1 MANAKATPMKLERKH
16 NGLFGPGPNGW
27 LNACVGRNGGFPG
40 FHRIACGY
48 FEAGEIL
55 AKRIQNNSR
64 HLDCL
69 IYPLVQTY
77 RHGIETM
84 LKELVPLLNRLCDAS
99 DEVRYT
105 HRLIDNWTIV
115 RKHLVALDVDES
127 EFTDVDRILADLV
140 EIDATGETFRYPHA
154 RDGSRHLEQ
163 TSHINTDEFA
173 CQMTLLKTFFEAC
186 HCWASEMLDR
196 KLEIE
201 SGLLG

>member
-1 MANAKATPMKLERKH
+1 MANVKTKGKP
-16 NGLFGPGPNGW
+16 NTLFGPGPSGW

-55 AKRIQNNSR
+55 VKRLQEDSR

-69 IYPLVQTY
+69 IYPLAQTY

-84 LKELVPLLNRLCDAS
+84 LKELVPLLTRLCEES
-99 DEVRYT
+99 DKVRLT
-105 HRLIDNWTIV
+105 HKLIDNWNIA
-115 RKHLVALDVDES
+115 RKHLIALEVEQSEFADVDW
-127 EFTDVDRILADLV
+127 ILADLV

-154 RDGSRHLEQ
+154 RDGSPHLE
-163 TSHINTDEFA
+163 TTRLINMEVFA
-173 CQMTLLKTFFEAC
+173 DGMTLLKEFFDAC
-186 HCWASEMLDR
+186 HCWATEMLDR

-201 SGLLG
+201 SNLTAAWS